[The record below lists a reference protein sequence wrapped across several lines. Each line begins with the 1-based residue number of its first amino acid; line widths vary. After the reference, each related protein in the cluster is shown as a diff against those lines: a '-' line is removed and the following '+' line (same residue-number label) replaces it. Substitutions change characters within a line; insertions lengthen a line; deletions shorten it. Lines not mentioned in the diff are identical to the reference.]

1 MQYALFLIKLLW
13 YKIFVHSKQKLL
25 NVLVDS
31 VLKPMRNPVSF
42 FASAEYIDA
51 CEGNLKFRWIEAI
64 RFSEYSKQ
72 FLELYSKI

>member
-1 MQYALFLIKLLW
+1 MVQDF
-13 YKIFVHSKQKLL
+13 FHSKQKLL

-51 CEGNLKFRWIEAI
+51 CEGNLKFR
-64 RFSEYSKQ
+64 
-72 FLELYSKI
+72 